1 MSDAHSNLP
10 NLAVPELVTEIERLQ
25 IRSAR
30 WKDLLVKS
38 QSHLS
43 WMIHRLDLTN
53 EFRKDVNNTLDEIG
67 KELDGRS

>member
-1 MSDAHSNLP
+1 MSDVQSNLP